1 MRISAKDLGWLETED
16 FCQRCFWIERHYKL
30 PYQMGFP
37 GIFSSIDAYTKNI
50 VEKYFERKGTFPK
63 WLSDLGDVKKFIDI
77 KPSEFKVVKGSITLS
92 GIPDLIFQR
101 HDGTFSIV
109 DYKTAKYTG
118 NQDELMPIYQIQ
130 LNGYAYIAEALGY
143 KPVRDL
149 YLVYFEPPYKENF
162 EALSKKHT
170 TNEGF
175 EMPFKPNIHKI
186 SKNIKEVE
194 RLIVKASGLYSMEA
208 PPKGLDG
215 CKDCER
221 LDDLITLIRKRS
233 KS

>member
-1 MRISAKDLGWLETED
+1 MQISAKDLGWLATDD

-37 GIFSSIDAYTKNI
+37 GIFSSIDAYTKHI
-50 VEKYFERKGTFPK
+50 VERYFEREGSFPS
-63 WLSDLGDVKKFIDI
+63 WLEDLGEIKKII
-77 KPSEFKVVKGSITLS
+77 YVKPSEFKAVGINITLS

-101 HDGTFSIV
+101 PNGTFAIV

-130 LNGYAYIAEALGY
+130 LNGYAHIAEAIGF

-149 YLVYFEPPYKENF
+149 YLVYFEPPYKERF
-162 EALSKKHT
+162 EEISKKYT
-170 TNEGF
+170 TSEGF

-186 SKNIKEVE
+186 GKDMSKVE
-194 RLIVKASGLYSMEA
+194 KLISKADKLYGMNLPPDGL
-208 PPKGLDG
+208 KG

-221 LDDLITLIRKRS
+221 LSDLVALVEKR
-233 KS
+233 